1 MVSSG
6 VADEVDDPEIPN
18 HRAPY
23 REHYTNIAK
32 YREVVTIRD
41 SGIQNKIHQTYRLHY
56 LREVV
61 LSRVLDE
68 GTFGILNG
76 FIFFNQVD
84 IVNHVQN
91 NDTLLV
97 ELFTPFKGQ
106 TASAEPDTTPLDEKK
121 RDALIF
127 LHQLLVLSKPVQMAG
142 RIALYRGLIDR
153 GLLYVVEWAFRR
165 KEDQILHTASEI
177 LTFTLEHDTNAVR
190 NHILKEEDAKT
201 TTLLAEMT
209 GIQGTTENIG
219 LASHLSDSIRSLL
232 DVPSETEVSLN
243 REPCHSLNHI
253 KVLTYPSSRS
263 YSVKKAH
270 WRRTL

>member
-1 MVSSG
+1 MT
-6 VADEVDDPEIPN
+6 ETDDPEIPN

-23 REHYTNIAK
+23 REHFANIAK
-32 YREVVTIRD
+32 YREAVRIND
-41 SGIQNKIHQTYRLHY
+41 FAIQNKIHQTYRLHY

-91 NDTLLV
+91 NDGLLV
-97 ELFTPFKGQ
+97 ELLFPFKAQ
-106 TASAEPDTTPLDEKK
+106 TASAEPDESPLDEKK

-142 RIALYRGLIDR
+142 RLALYRGLIDR
-153 GLLYVVEWAFRR
+153 GLLFVCEWALRR
-165 KEDQILHTASEI
+165 REDQILHTASEI

-190 NHILKEEDAKT
+190 NHIIREEEAKT
-201 TTLLAEMT
+201 TTLLTEMI
-209 GIQGTTENIG
+209 GIQGSTENTG
-219 LASHLSDSIRSLL
+219 LANHLSDSIRTLL
-232 DVPSETEVSLN
+232 DVPSENEVSLFS
-243 REPCHSLNHI
+243 SLRIAGPSRPLMNT
-253 KVLTYPSSRS
+253 VLHP
-263 YSVKKAH
+263 A
-270 WRRTL
+270 